1 MSRTYTIEAASD
13 FWDVVGRNTDYVDAP
28 EECLADNFA
37 FAVVRGMHPAKPYQ
51 TPALIGNIIA
61 LLKQY

>member
-13 FWDVVGRNTDYVDAP
+13 FWDVVGRNTDYVIAP

-37 FAVVRGMHPAKPYQ
+37 FAVVRGMHPAKPYK